1 MPRLSVRQARARNIL
16 TAFTDHHKAHIK
28 QGLRRRTGL
37 RRIFTRAGLTPQD
50 LEELTAPALLL
61 AVELA
66 SWRFGYSGLRLSPIA
81 KVREH
86 RVPPSR
92 AGTPDRGT
100 P

>member
-1 MPRLSVRQARARNIL
+1 MPRLSARQARARNIL

-28 QGLRRRTGL
+28 QGLRRT
-37 RRIFTRAGLTPQD
+37 GLTPQD

-66 SWRFGYSGLRLSPIA
+66 SWKFGYSGMRLSPIA
-81 KVREH
+81 KVRVH